1 MTNTLEE
8 LVKGFAGKLNMS
20 QPMED
25 LAEALGLMQVPGR
38 NPFHTASW
46 EKFAWASQ
54 KGLMPWFQD
63 SLRRVEQLVEWSAT
77 LELPHS
83 LWIGALFNPTSFLTA
98 INQVVARSTK
108 SASDQMSTETHMS
121 TMWEKSEAKGYPENG
136 AYVRGLYMEG
146 ARRNADG
153 CGVETVSGTEVCG
166 FVESSKPKK
175 LYPAMPLMMYIKA
188 VTIIFLGLME

>member
-83 LWIGALFNPTSFLTA
+83 LWIGALFNPTSSLTA
-98 INQVVARSTK
+98 IKQVVARSTK
-108 SASDQMSTETHMS
+108 SALDQMSRKLT
-121 TMWEKSEAKGYPENG
+121 G
-136 AYVRGLYMEG
+136 APCGRR
-146 ARRNADG
+146 ARRRDTRRTGLTCADCTWKEPG
-153 CGVETVSGTEVCG
+153 GTRTGAAWRPSAGRKCADLLRAANRR
-166 FVESSKPKK
+166 SCTPQCR
-175 LYPAMPLMMYIKA
+175 
-188 VTIIFLGLME
+188 